1 MARCLVFMLPFLISS
16 FISTAGLP
24 VDPLTQLLQFGGD
37 VAGGRLSVDPSDV
50 HAASRDF
57 GGMSRAE
64 PMAVFRPRGAGDVAG
79 LVRGAYKSA
88 GGLRVSARGHGH
100 SISGQAQA
108 PGGVVVDMSPHGY
121 GAASARE
128 RALPVYSPALSGH
141 YVDVWGGELWVDVLN
156 WTLAHGGLAPRSWT
170 DYLYLS
176 VGGTLSNAGISGQA
190 FNHGPQISNVYE
202 LDVITGKGDVVTCS
216 ETTNPDLFFGALGG
230 LGQFGIITR
239 ARIALERAP
248 KRVGTDH
255 CTPFPSSDRF
265 LSFAGNKHDSVFFP
279 PHLKLTVRPSSVESV
294 ARDASCR
301 SKGPCG
307 LISFPCGIT
316 FPFSRVSCGNRGGVR
331 HRPRF
336 PSGRASP
343 DAPPAVH
350 VETSES
356 A

>member
-108 PGGVVVDMSPHGY
+108 PGGVVVDMSPHGH

-265 LSFAGNKHDSVFFP
+265 LSFAGNKHDSVFFSSPSSKIDGP
-279 PHLKLTVRPSSVESV
+279 PLLRGKRGAGCILPFQRTVRINIFP
-294 ARDASCR
+294 ARYH
-301 SKGPCG
+301 
-307 LISFPCGIT
+307 
-316 FPFSRVSCGNRGGVR
+316 FPFPPCLVWQPGRGASPTSLSIR
-331 HRPRF
+331 AREP
-336 PSGRASP
+336 GRATGRACS
-343 DAPPAVH
+343 D
-350 VETSES
+350 
-356 A
+356 